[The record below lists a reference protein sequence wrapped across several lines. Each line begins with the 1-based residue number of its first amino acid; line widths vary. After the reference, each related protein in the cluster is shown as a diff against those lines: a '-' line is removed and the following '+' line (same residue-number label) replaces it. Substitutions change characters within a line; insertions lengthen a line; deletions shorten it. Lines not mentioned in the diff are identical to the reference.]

1 MSVIC
6 FYFYDIIVI
15 IFFSCAVVI
24 SNFIKFEITVKHE
37 KKGNYYYIIKIE
49 AYR

>member
-15 IFFSCAVVI
+15 IFFSSAIVI
-24 SNFIKFEITVKHE
+24 SNFIKFEITVTHE
-37 KKGNYYYIIKIE
+37 KIYNYYYIIKIE
-49 AYR
+49 AYH